1 MAEKTEN
8 AFLGT
13 EKLGTLMRKYA
24 VPCVISLL
32 VAAMAAINNIN
43 GQYNKR
49 PCRGLPGTGRFFG
62 RRCVWRTKRAVGNCV
77 KCRKSRFYIKFLDL
91 QSEKSYAIYSM
102 ETRRR

>member
-32 VAAMAAINNIN
+32 AAAMAAINNIN

-49 PCRGLPGTGRFFG
+49 PCRGTSRHRSFFLEG
-62 RRCVWRTKRAVGNCV
+62 GVFGVQ
-77 KCRKSRFYIKFLDL
+77 KSSWKLCKMQKIPILYQI
-91 QSEKSYAIYSM
+91 S
-102 ETRRR
+102 

>member
-1 MAEKTEN
+1 MADKTKN

-32 VAAMAAINNIN
+32 VAAINNIN

-49 PCRGLPGTGRFFG
+49 PCRGASRHRSFFWKAV
-62 RRCVWRTKRAVGNCV
+62 CLAYKKAVGNCV

-91 QSEKSYAIYSM
+91 PTDKSYAVCSI

>member
-1 MAEKTEN
+1 MAKKTET

-32 VAAMAAINNIN
+32 VAAINNIN

-49 PCRGLPGTGRFFG
+49 PCRGTSRHRSFFWKAV
-62 RRCVWRTKRAVGNCV
+62 CLAYKKAVGNCV

-91 QSEKSYAIYSM
+91 QSEKSYAISSM

>member
-24 VPCVISLL
+24 VPCVISLP

-49 PCRGLPGTGRFFG
+49 PCRGLPGTGRFLEGGVFG
-62 RRCVWRTKRAVGNCV
+62 VQ
-77 KCRKSRFYIKFLDL
+77 KSSWKLCKMQKIPILYQI
-91 QSEKSYAIYSM
+91 S
-102 ETRRR
+102 

>member
-1 MAEKTEN
+1 MAKKTEN

-32 VAAMAAINNIN
+32 VAAINNIN

-49 PCRGLPGTGRFFG
+49 PCRGLSGTGRFLEGGVFG
-62 RRCVWRTKRAVGNCV
+62 VQKGQLEIV
-77 KCRKSRFYIKFLDL
+77 
-91 QSEKSYAIYSM
+91 
-102 ETRRR
+102 

>member
-13 EKLGTLMRKYA
+13 EKLGTLMHKYA

-32 VAAMAAINNIN
+32 VAAINNIN

-49 PCRGLPGTGRFFG
+49 PCRGLPGTGRFF
-62 RRCVWRTKRAVGNCV
+62 
-77 KCRKSRFYIKFLDL
+77 
-91 QSEKSYAIYSM
+91 
-102 ETRRR
+102 

>member
-1 MAEKTEN
+1 MAKKTEN

-32 VAAMAAINNIN
+32 VAAINNIN

-49 PCRGLPGTGRFFG
+49 PCRGASRHRSFFLESG
-62 RRCVWRTKRAVGNCV
+62 VFGVQKRQLEIV
-77 KCRKSRFYIKFLDL
+77 
-91 QSEKSYAIYSM
+91 
-102 ETRRR
+102 

>member
-8 AFLGT
+8 AFLST

-32 VAAMAAINNIN
+32 VAAINNIN

-49 PCRGLPGTGRFFG
+49 PCRGTSQHRSFFG
-62 RRCVWRTKRAVGNCV
+62 RRCVWRTKKQLEIV
-77 KCRKSRFYIKFLDL
+77 
-91 QSEKSYAIYSM
+91 
-102 ETRRR
+102 

>member
-13 EKLGTLMRKYA
+13 EKLGTLMHKYA

-32 VAAMAAINNIN
+32 VAAINNIN

-49 PCRGLPGTGRFFG
+49 PCRGASRHRSFFWKAV
-62 RRCVWRTKRAVGNCV
+62 CLAYKKAVGNCV

>member
-32 VAAMAAINNIN
+32 VAAINNIN

-49 PCRGLPGTGRFFG
+49 PCRGTSRHRSFFG
-62 RRCVWRTKRAVGNCV
+62 RRCVWRTKKQLEIV
-77 KCRKSRFYIKFLDL
+77 
-91 QSEKSYAIYSM
+91 
-102 ETRRR
+102 

>member
-1 MAEKTEN
+1 MAEKMEN

-32 VAAMAAINNIN
+32 VAAINNIN

-49 PCRGLPGTGRFFG
+49 PCRGSSRHRSFF
-62 RRCVWRTKRAVGNCV
+62 WKTVGLAYKKGNWKLC
-77 KCRKSRFYIKFLDL
+77 KMQKIPILYQIS
-91 QSEKSYAIYSM
+91 
-102 ETRRR
+102 

>member
-32 VAAMAAINNIN
+32 VAAMASINNIN
-43 GQYNKR
+43 GQYHKR
-49 PCRGLPGTGRFFG
+49 PCRGTSRHRSFFG
-62 RRCVWRTKRAVGNCV
+62 RRCVWRTKKAIGNCV

>member
-32 VAAMAAINNIN
+32 VAANS
-43 GQYNKR
+43 
-49 PCRGLPGTGRFFG
+49 GTLCFFL
-62 RRCVWRTKRAVGNCV
+62 
-77 KCRKSRFYIKFLDL
+77 F
-91 QSEKSYAIYSM
+91 
-102 ETRRR
+102 

>member
-32 VAAMAAINNIN
+32 VAAINNIN

-49 PCRGLPGTGRFFG
+49 PCRGLPGIGRFFG

-91 QSEKSYAIYSM
+91 QSKKSYAIYSM

>member
-32 VAAMAAINNIN
+32 AAATVCSAYKK
-43 GQYNKR
+43 G
-49 PCRGLPGTGRFFG
+49 GLELCKMQKIPILYQI
-62 RRCVWRTKRAVGNCV
+62 
-77 KCRKSRFYIKFLDL
+77 S
-91 QSEKSYAIYSM
+91 
-102 ETRRR
+102 